1 MSDRTGNEGIEAFC
15 NWFKE
20 RVDESE
26 SATQWK
32 IPNKCIPDSKMVCL
46 TVEEAKGVAETYDA
60 LASFLIKCMD
70 GDGAKEAIAFAIELN
85 KRIEQAESK
94 CSDE

>member
-1 MSDRTGNEGIEAFC
+1 MKLSEKGLTKLSIEDFEYDPQSVE
-15 NWFKE
+15 FE
-20 RVDESE
+20 
-26 SATQWK
+26 
-32 IPNKCIPDSKMVCL
+32 PDDFTNCVVL

-85 KRIEQAESK
+85 KRIKQAEGK
-94 CSDE
+94 E